1 MLNGTKWLLIAEIN
15 NEADGGESP
24 ATVLSALESVRGG
37 YNPDP
42 DELVDVEPIQRELE
56 KLVLSGQGDD
66 LAENLLTDADW
77 QEYSDGDLQGRA
89 RKGH

>member
-1 MLNGTKWLLIAEIN
+1 MLDGTKWLLIAEIN

-24 ATVLSALESVRGG
+24 TTVLSALESVRGG

-42 DELVDVEPIQRELE
+42 DELVDMEPIQRELE
-56 KLVLSGQGDD
+56 NLVLSGQGGD

-77 QEYSDGDLQGRA
+77 QEHEGGDLQAHA
-89 RKGH
+89 RRGH

>member
-1 MLNGTKWLLIAEIN
+1 MLDGTKWLLIAEIN

-24 ATVLSALESVRGG
+24 TTVLSVLESVRGG

-56 KLVLSGQGDD
+56 NIVQASRGDN

-77 QEYSDGDLQGRA
+77 QEYSDGDLQARA
-89 RKGH
+89 RKRH